1 MHNFPFAGGA
11 NTLTFTETGLA
22 ATITLLKLL
31 HMARNFSLL
40 LVTLLIISSCN
51 ERKPDAKTFLDAYN
65 DKYTELYY
73 SSSLAAWKT
82 NTEIREGDTL
92 NAHRSRIAD
101 EALTAFTGSSENIES
116 ARKFLADKNNLQPL
130 EVRQLEAILYNAG
143 SDPQTVAPLVKEK
156 IKASI
161 AQTEKLFGFPFKL
174 DGKPVTTNDIDQIL
188 RDETDLTRRVA
199 AWEASK
205 EVGKVLKDG
214 LVNLRRLRNS
224 TVQALD
230 YPDYFAYQVSD
241 YGLST
246 KEMMDMMQRLNQ
258 ELRPLYRELHT
269 YARYELAKKYGVKEV
284 PDLLPAHWLPNRWA
298 QDWGAMLEVEG
309 LDIDSVLSTKSREW
323 IVKEGENFYTSLGFP
338 ALPATFWERSSLY
351 PYPADSAVKKNNHAS
366 AWHLD
371 LQHDVRSL
379 MSVEPNAEWFE
390 TSNHELGHVYYF
402 MTYTNPDVPP
412 VLRNGANRA
421 FHEAVGSMM
430 GMAAMQKPY
439 LINRGLID
447 EGAKTDSIRLLLKE
461 ALQHVVFIPFSAGVM
476 SEFEKS
482 LYADGL
488 TPDRFNSKWWE
499 LVRKYQGVVP
509 PGIRSEDYCDAATK
523 THINDDAAQYYD
535 YALSTVLMFQLHQHI
550 SENILKQRPTAT
562 NYYGNKEV
570 GEFLTKIMYPGAS
583 RNWREVLKEATG
595 EDMNAKAMLRYFEPL
610 MSWLKEQN
618 KGRKYTLPESL

>member
-1 MHNFPFAGGA
+1 MTPPIINQQTLMKRLPILIVVILLGCSDNKSEVDRFLEDY
-11 NTLTFTETGLA
+11 NTRYA
-22 ATITLLKLL
+22 
-31 HMARNFSLL
+31 
-40 LVTLLIISSCN
+40 
-51 ERKPDAKTFLDAYN
+51 D
-65 DKYTELYY
+65 LYY
-73 SSSLAAWKT
+73 NSSKASWKT
-82 NTEIREGDTL
+82 NTEIREGDTT
-92 NAHRSRIAD
+92 NAYNSRVAD
-101 EALTAFTGSSENIES
+101 EALTAFTGSVENIGN
-116 ARKFLADKNNLQPL
+116 AKKFLAAKGELDPGQT
-130 EVRQLEAILYNAG
+130 RQLQAILYNAG
-143 SDPQTVAPLVKEK
+143 SDPQTVAPLVSEK

-161 AQTEKLFGFPFKL
+161 AQTEKLFGFAFTL
-174 DGKPVTTNDIDQIL
+174 DGKPVTTNDIDEIL
-188 RDETDLTRRVA
+188 REETNVNKRLT
-199 AWEASK
+199 AWQSSK

-214 LVNLRRLRNS
+214 LVNLRRLRNQ

-230 YPDYFAYQVSD
+230 YTDFFSYQVSD

-246 KEMMDMMQRLNQ
+246 EEMMAMMQRLNQ

-309 LDIDSVLSTKSREW
+309 LNIDSVLSTKDAEW
-323 IVKEGENFYTSLGFP
+323 VVKEGENFYKSLGFP
-338 ALPATFWERSSLY
+338 SLPQTFWERSNLY
-351 PYPADSAVKKNNHAS
+351 PYPADSSVKKNNHAS

-371 LQHDVRSL
+371 LNKDVRSL

-390 TSNHELGHVYYF
+390 TSNHELGHIYYF
-402 MTYTNPDVPP
+402 MTYTNADVPP

-439 LINRGLID
+439 LIGRDLID
-447 EGAKTDSIRLLLKE
+447 ENAKTDSIRLLLKE

-482 LYADGL
+482 LYADNLPPGN
-488 TPDRFNSKWWE
+488 FNKKWWE
-499 LVRKYQGVVP
+499 LVRQYQGVVP
-509 PGIRSEDYCDAATK
+509 PGERGEEYCDAATK

-550 SENILKQRPTAT
+550 AEKILGQRPTAT

-570 GEFLTKIMYPGAS
+570 GDFLKKIMYPGAS
-583 RNWREVLKEATG
+583 RNWRDVLKEATG
-595 EDMNAKAMLRYFEPL
+595 EDMNARAMLRYFEPL
-610 MSWLKEQN
+610 MVWLKEQN
-618 KGRKYTLPESL
+618 KGRKYTLPEALDAN

>member
-1 MHNFPFAGGA
+1 MIRK
-11 NTLTFTETGLA
+11 T
-22 ATITLLKLL
+22 KL
-31 HMARNFSLL
+31 SLL
-40 LVTLLIISSCN
+40 LVLIGLMACDSQQS
-51 ERKPDAKTFLDAYN
+51 EVATFLEDYN
-65 DKYTELYY
+65 KRYTELYY
-73 SSSLAAWKT
+73 EANKASWKT

-92 NAHRSRIAD
+92 NAYNSRVAE
-101 EALTAFTGSSENIES
+101 EALTAFTGSVENIKN
-116 ARKFLADKNNLQPL
+116 ARKFLADTAGL
-130 EVRQLEAILYNAG
+130 EAGQVRQLQQILYNAG
-143 SDPQTVAPLVKEK
+143 SDPQTVAPLVREK
-156 IKASI
+156 ITASI

-174 DGKPVTTNDIDQIL
+174 EGKPVTTNDLDEIL
-188 RDETDLTRRVA
+188 RDETNLDRRLK

-214 LVNLRRLRNS
+214 LVNLRRLRNE

-230 YPDYFAYQVSD
+230 YPDFFAYQVSD
-241 YGLST
+241 YGLT
-246 KEMMDMMQRLNQ
+246 THEMMDMMQRLNQ

-269 YARYELAKKYGVKEV
+269 YARYELAKKYGVRQV

-309 LDIDSVLSTKSREW
+309 LDIDGVLSTKSAEW

-338 ALPATFWERSSLY
+338 ALPKTFWERSNLY
-351 PYPADSAVKKNNHAS
+351 PYPADSSVKKNNHAS

-371 LQHDVRSL
+371 LNSDVRSL

-390 TSNHELGHVYYF
+390 TSNHELGHIYYF

-412 VLRNGANRA
+412 VLRGGANRA
-421 FHEAVGSMM
+421 FHEAMGSMM

-439 LINRGLID
+439 LIGRGLVD
-447 EGAKTDSIRLLLKE
+447 KGVKTDSIRLLLRE

-476 SEFEKS
+476 SEFEKA

-488 TPDRFNSKWWE
+488 PPDQFNDKWWE
-499 LVRKYQGVVP
+499 LAQKYQGIVP
-509 PGIRSEDYCDAATK
+509 PSERSDEYCDAATK

-550 SENILKQRPTAT
+550 AEKILHQSPTAT

-570 GEFLTKIMYPGAS
+570 GDFLKKIMYPGAS
-583 RNWREVLKEATG
+583 GNWRDVLKEATG
-595 EDMNAKAMLRYFEPL
+595 EDMNARAMLRYFEPL
-610 MSWLKEQN
+610 MTWLKEQN
-618 KGRKYTLPESL
+618 KGRKYTLAEVVEQQ